1 MMEGMVALRG
11 PLVIACDE
19 SGSEGERL
27 IGGTTDVF
35 AHASVHV
42 DTEVAAAFIAEVRV
56 LARSP
61 ATEVKASVI
70 LRPQNRRVLEWLLG
84 PDGPISGQAHVHLTE
99 KLFHLLATFAA
110 PLGDPDAT
118 MTLYRDG
125 PDAFGYGAWHRLLAA
140 YNERIR
146 ARDEEVELA
155 DAVLRARLADLRS
168 RPPSPA
174 VRLLNQIAEAG
185 PPVDVVLD
193 PLVTALTA
201 AVDHWA
207 TDERPVAIVHDIQ
220 GALTPSRIAELE
232 RRCGS
237 DLASL
242 TFVDSSTDPR
252 VQVTDFLA
260 GAARRV
266 ASEELNGRR
275 DDGLAALLR
284 PYVSASSIWAHAP
297 SRTRV
302 AAGRPAG

>member
-1 MMEGMVALRG
+1 MMEGMAALRV

-42 DTEVAAAFIAEVRV
+42 DTEDAAAFIAEVRV

-99 KLFHLLATFAA
+99 KLFHLVSTFAA

-125 PDAFGYGAWHRLLAA
+125 PVTFGYGAWHRLLAA

-146 ARDEEVELA
+146 ARDDEVELA
-155 DAVLRARLADLRS
+155 DAVLRTRLADLRS
-168 RPPSPA
+168 GPPSPA
-174 VRLLNQIAEAG
+174 VRLLDQLAEAG

-193 PLVTALTA
+193 PLVTALAA
-201 AVDHWA
+201 AVDYWA
-207 TDERPVAIVHDIQ
+207 TDDRPVAVVHDIQ
-220 GALTPSRIAELE
+220 GALTPDRIAELQ

-242 TFVDSSTDPR
+242 TFVNSETDPR

-260 GAARRV
+260 GAARRI

-297 SRTRV
+297 SWTRV
-302 AAGRPAG
+302 AAHK